1 MDKLAPTLLF
11 FTLPFKMG
19 AGFHCREFLMSS
31 SFENNYYLSSI
42 NYI

>member
-1 MDKLAPTLLF
+1 MDKLAPTLLYYSI
-11 FTLPFKMG
+11 FKMG

-42 NYI
+42 NCI